1 MQWRTLTSDLQLCS
15 CQKSNSMTKN
25 SNPENHSR
33 PWKILQYTIFIL
45 LLHPLIQRFS
55 IFHKMLHSWSCPPP
69 PTSVCQAIIWHCK
82 MNNTHEIV
90 VEWKRPLG
98 AMWSLSTGSDH
109 LDTSSPSESETLWPI
124 SASSVGREVSKGLEI
139 FLTPQLPRTF
149 SNSQSLE
156 SCFSSKQNMSI
167 SCPTRY
173 TKAPLKSIFA
183 SSKSCSFF
191 ASSLVDK
198 RG

>member
-1 MQWRTLTSDLQLCS
+1 MENTYKWLARSQLCS
-15 CQKSNSMTKN
+15 CQNSNSMTQN
-25 SNPENHSR
+25 WNPENHSS
-33 PWKILQYTIFIL
+33 PWQILQHRIFIL
-45 LLHPLIQRFS
+45 LLHPLIQWFS
-55 IFHKMLHSWSCPPP
+55 IFHKMLHSWSCHPS
-69 PTSVCQAIIWHCK
+69 PTLLCQTIIRHCK
-82 MNNTHEIV
+82 MSNAHETV
-90 VEWKRPLG
+90 VEWKR
-98 AMWSLSTGSDH
+98 AMGVMCALSTGSDQ

-124 SASSVGREVSKGLEI
+124 SASSVGLEI

-167 SCPTRY
+167 SCPTWY
-173 TKAPLKSIFA
+173 TKAPPKSIFA
-183 SSKSCSFF
+183 SSKTCSFF

>member
-1 MQWRTLTSDLQLCS
+1 MENIGVHNIHSLTPPIDT
-15 CQKSNSMTKN
+15 M
-25 SNPENHSR
+25 
-33 PWKILQYTIFIL
+33 ILHLPQNAAL
-45 LLHPLIQRFS
+45 LELHPS
-55 IFHKMLHSWSCPPP
+55 
-69 PTSVCQAIIWHCK
+69 PTLVCQTIIRHCK
-82 MNNTHEIV
+82 MSNTQETV

-98 AMWSLSTGSDH
+98 AMCSLSTGSDQ

-124 SASSVGREVSKGLEI
+124 SASSVGREISQGLEI
-139 FLTPQLPRTF
+139 FLTPQLPCTF

-167 SCPTRY
+167 SCPTWY
-173 TKAPLKSIFA
+173 TKAPPKSIFA
-183 SSKSCSFF
+183 SSKTCSFF